1 MATGYMGF
9 EEPEVAP
16 KGSPEA
22 NPPTPET
29 YAKVDNTV
37 VETPTP
43 AAEPV
48 PDQAKPAVEK
58 VAPIVEAKK
67 EIDKPVIEV
76 NPEPAAVAAPAVV
89 EKIVEKIVEKYP
101 EFKNADDKVLYDAW
115 VNGEMDKVK
124 DYWRMMDKNYDTMSD
139 LDVVR
144 EGLSA
149 KNPAW
154 TKEDVEL
161 ELRVEYGKQLEKYNM
176 ADFDVEV
183 DPDGYKDALAHNER
197 AEENLLR
204 LQRAARD
211 SRVTLKEQQ
220 KLIEL
225 PKINK
230 EEPTVAATPAAPT
243 QEQIDES
250 RREWAESATTKVP
263 ALADY
268 TFQVGDD
275 KNPEEVVF
283 AITPEEKAARVES
296 MKTWEGND
304 FMVRRGW
311 KNADGSFN
319 LLKIAEDEHT
329 LENVAKIAKSAYTQG
344 VTNGRKTEVAAIK
357 NIDNEKNRQ
366 DAVPAAAADAGEL
379 IWS

>member
-1 MATGYMGF
+1 MAKGYMGF

-16 KGSPEA
+16 KGSPID
-22 NPPTPET
+22 NPPTEDT
-29 YAKVDNTV
+29 YAKVENHV
-37 VETPTP
+37 VEPPPVSDPTDP
-43 AAEPV
+43 
-48 PDQAKPAVEK
+48 AKPVVEK
-58 VAPIVEAKK
+58 AAPVVDPKK
-67 EIDKPVIEV
+67 EVEKPVAEGSEV
-76 NPEPAAVAAPAVV
+76 EIPPVTEPKVV

-101 EFKNADDKVLYDAW
+101 EFKNENDKALYDAW
-115 VNGEMDKVK
+115 TNGEMDKVK

-139 LDVVR
+139 IDVVR
-144 EGLSA
+144 EGLSQ

-161 ELRVEYGKQLEKYNM
+161 ELRAEYGKQLEKYNM
-176 ADFDVEV
+176 ADFDIEV
-183 DPDGYKDALAHNER
+183 DPDAYKDALAHNER
-197 AEENLLR
+197 ADENLLR
-204 LQRAARD
+204 LQRASRD
-211 SRVTLKEQQ
+211 HRVTLKEQQ

-230 EEPTVAATPAAPT
+230 EEAPVTAAPSAPT

-250 RREWAESATTKVP
+250 KRLWAEAAATQVP

-283 AITPEEKAARVES
+283 TVTPEEKAAKVEL
-296 MKTWEGND
+296 MKIWEGED

-329 LENVAKIAKSAYTQG
+329 LENVTKIAKSAYTQG
-344 VTNGRKTEVAAIK
+344 VTNGRKLEVSVIK

-366 DAVPAAAADAGEL
+366 DAIPAPAADAGEL
-379 IWS
+379 VWG